1 MGIILWVWDRNRR
14 DFKSDY
20 VVIYDT
26 TIYVV
31 IYVVIYGESRIIPV
45 ILFTM

>member
-20 VVIYDT
+20 VVIYDIT
-26 TIYVV
+26 

>member
-20 VVIYDT
+20 VVIYDI